1 MLEQD
6 VRKCF
11 NFRLDLL
18 QARSAGSLTTTEPT
32 SLPSRATGI
41 AAAAAVTATAASTS
55 ATAAAVTTTAASTS
69 ATAAAF
75 AAAAASASTTAAAS
89 ATAAATTSLGI
100 FCRLATAASGPA
112 WTGRGQGFNIGKLI
126 LGDFQLFLHGIDSKQ
141 GGSTRSKLSETTS
154 TALLSFQT

>member
-41 AAAAAVTATAASTS
+41 AAAAAVTA
-55 ATAAAVTTTAASTS
+55 TAASTS

>member
-55 ATAAAVTTTAASTS
+55 ATAAAVTTTAASPS

-75 AAAAASASTTAAAS
+75 AAAAASAST
-89 ATAAATTSLGI
+89 TAAATTSLGI

-126 LGDFQLFLHGIDSKQ
+126 VGDFQLFLHGIDSKQ